1 MARKLY
7 DLSVK
12 VGEYTN
18 KAGETKG
25 RWQNV
30 GALME
35 SDNGMFI
42 MLAKWF
48 NPAGVVDTRGGESIL
63 VSCFEPKPFGEG
75 QQAEHRQ
82 PASAAS
88 AAQAV
93 SAAVRHVPSAA
104 ATRAKQTALAS
115 KPALPVDGS
124 DDVPF

>member
-1 MARKLY
+1 MAKKLY

-12 VGEYTN
+12 VGEYTA
-18 KAGETKG
+18 KDGSTKG

-35 SDNGMFI
+35 GDNGMFI

-48 NPAGVVDTRGGESIL
+48 NPAGVIDTRGGESIL
-63 VSCFEPKPFGEG
+63 VSCFEPKQFGDG
-75 QQAEHRQ
+75 QQSDNRQ
-82 PASAAS
+82 AAS
-88 AAQAV
+88 PAAAAQAV